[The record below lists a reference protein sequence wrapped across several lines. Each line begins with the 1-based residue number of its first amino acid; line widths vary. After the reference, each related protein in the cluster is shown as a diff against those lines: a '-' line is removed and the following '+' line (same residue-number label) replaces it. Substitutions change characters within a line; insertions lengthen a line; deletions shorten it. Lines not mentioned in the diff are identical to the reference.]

1 MHRILGYFRNY
12 KLRSVL
18 SPLFKLSEAAFELT
32 VPLVIA
38 DIIDKGIPSGD
49 SAFIRNRFLLLLFFA
64 VVGFISAILAQYFAA
79 TVACNISSDIRHDLF
94 AKIQRLSVPEYEKIG
109 SSKIVTGLTS
119 DVNQIQS
126 GINLFLRLLLRSP
139 FIVLG
144 AVIMAFTISAR
155 MALIFVAAVA
165 LLGMVVAFNMKSA
178 IPSYKKT
185 REGLDVLASHADKGL
200 SGVRVIRGFNRSK
213 DD

>member
-79 TVACNISSDIRHDLF
+79 TVRRYSVCLCLNMRRSVQVRSSRD
-94 AKIQRLSVPEYEKIG
+94 
-109 SSKIVTGLTS
+109 
-119 DVNQIQS
+119 
-126 GINLFLRLLLRSP
+126 LLLM
-139 FIVLG
+139 L
-144 AVIMAFTISAR
+144 T
-155 MALIFVAAVA
+155 
-165 LLGMVVAFNMKSA
+165 
-178 IPSYKKT
+178 
-185 REGLDVLASHADKGL
+185 
-200 SGVRVIRGFNRSK
+200 RSK
-213 DD
+213 AASICS

>member
-1 MHRILGYFRNY
+1 MKRILRYFDNY
-12 KLRSVL
+12 KIKSIL

-38 DIIDKGIPSGD
+38 DIIDNGIPSGD
-49 SAFIRNRFLLLLFFA
+49 SSFIIKRVLLLFCFA
-64 VVGFISAILAQYFAA
+64 VVGFISAICAQYFAA
-79 TVACNISSDIRHDLF
+79 VAASGISGDIRHDLF
-94 AKIQRLSVPEYEKIG
+94 GKVQSIPVPEYEKIG
-109 SSKIVTGLTS
+109 SSKLVTGLTS

-139 FIVLG
+139 FIVIG

-165 LLGMVVAFNMKSA
+165 LLGIVVALNM
-178 IPSYKKT
+178 
-185 REGLDVLASHADKGL
+185 
-200 SGVRVIRGFNRSK
+200 
-213 DD
+213 

>member
-79 TVACNISSDIRHDLF
+79 TVACNISSDLRHDLF

-126 GINLFLRLLLRSP
+126 GINLFLRLLLRSLRQELQEAL
-139 FIVLG
+139 FAWALRT
-144 AVIMAFTISAR
+144 AMFLHRARRQIS
-155 MALIFVAAVA
+155 L
-165 LLGMVVAFNMKSA
+165 
-178 IPSYKKT
+178 
-185 REGLDVLASHADKGL
+185 
-200 SGVRVIRGFNRSK
+200 
-213 DD
+213 